1 MGADGDYKV
10 IRPGNKDISSK
21 SAAYYDRFGGKRRCT
36 FDALIDWVTGPRPA
50 CLILNRSINHPVQTV
65 AATADLGTGSEITV
79 ARTPPKETA
88 GAFGEAQCVVD
99 LKQTIAAAA
108 ESVFKVAGSFAEG
121 HNKTVTTAAADSVFQ
136 SADSALSWIVS
147 ASSEILEE
155 AKVKI
160 EWAKDQYATA

>member
-1 MGADGDYKV
+1 
-10 IRPGNKDISSK
+10 
-21 SAAYYDRFGGKRRCT
+21 CT

-50 CLILNRSINHPVQTV
+50 CLILNRSINHPVQF
-65 AATADLGTGSEITV
+65 GSLELALSRSGWITV

-88 GAFGEAQCVVD
+88 GAF
-99 LKQTIAAAA
+99 KQTIAAAA

-155 AKVKI
+155 AKVR
-160 EWAKDQYATA
+160 TASCMQHHNPALSCGIAVGMGLVPFKSKCRSTSI